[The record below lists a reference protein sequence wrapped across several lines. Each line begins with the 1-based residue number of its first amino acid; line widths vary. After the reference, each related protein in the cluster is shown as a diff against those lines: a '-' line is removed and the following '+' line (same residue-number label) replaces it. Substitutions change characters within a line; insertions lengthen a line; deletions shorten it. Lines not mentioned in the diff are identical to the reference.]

1 MKNPINLHGPELKY
15 SRALLLVADQV
26 EALLAGYDGS
36 NINRIGQ
43 RLDSYADIL
52 DDWAAH
58 VARGMFAD
66 VDIKNRR
73 FWRSMSQEIGV
84 QLSRQLAETDIGVT
98 VTQSLDAQV
107 QLIKSLPRHAAE
119 QAHEYVREA
128 ALKGQRASDIA
139 DRIMALG
146 GITRRRAV
154 LIARTEV
161 GRVSGEMTKARAM
174 TAGSDGY
181 IWRSAEDRDVRPSH
195 KKMNGRFV
203 KWNEPPTLDNLTG
216 HAGCLPN
223 CRCYIEPVIP
233 D

>member
-1 MKNPINLHGPELKY
+1 MNRSPFKLSGPERRY
-15 SRALLLVADQV
+15 AQALNGLANHI
-26 EALLAGYDGS
+26 EALLAGGDPATS
-36 NINRIGQ
+36 II
-43 RLDSYADIL
+43 RLDQYASTIDQWATVTAQMMI
-52 DDWAAH
+52 DD
-58 VARGMFAD
+58 VNAR
-66 VDIKNRR
+66 NRQ
-73 FWRSMSQEIGV
+73 FWRQQSEQIG
-84 QLSRQLAETDIGVT
+84 RALAVELANTDIGQAV
-98 VTQSLDAQV
+98 QDELRLQV
-107 QLIKSLPRHAAE
+107 ELIKSLPR
-119 QAHEYVREA
+119 QA
-128 ALKGQRASDIA
+128 ALQVHELALGAMTDGQRAAGLVDSI
-139 DRIMALG
+139 IALG
-146 GITRRRAV
+146 SKTRSRAM

-195 KKMNGRFV
+195 KKMNGQFV

>member
-1 MKNPINLHGPELKY
+1 MNRSPFKLAGPERRY
-15 SRALLLVADQV
+15 AQALNGLANHI
-26 EALLAGYDGS
+26 EALLAGGDPATS
-36 NINRIGQ
+36 II
-43 RLDSYADIL
+43 RLDQYASTIDQWATVTAQMMI
-52 DDWAAH
+52 DD
-58 VARGMFAD
+58 VNAR
-66 VDIKNRR
+66 NRQ
-73 FWRSMSQEIGV
+73 FWRQQSEQIG
-84 QLSRQLAETDIGVT
+84 RGLAIELANTDIGQAV
-98 VTQSLDAQV
+98 QDELRLQV
-107 QLIKSLPRHAAE
+107 ELIKSLPR
-119 QAHEYVREA
+119 QA
-128 ALKGQRASDIA
+128 ALQVHELALGAMTDGQRAAGLVDSI
-139 DRIMALG
+139 IALG
-146 GITRRRAV
+146 SKTRSRAM

-203 KWNEPPTLDNLTG
+203 KWSEPPTLDNLTG

>member
-1 MKNPINLHGPELKY
+1 MNRSPFKLAGPERRY
-15 SRALLLVADQV
+15 AQALNGLANHI
-26 EALLAGYDGS
+26 EALLAGGDPVTSIIQLDQYASTIDQWATVTAQMMIDDV
-36 NINRIGQ
+36 NARNRQ
-43 RLDSYADIL
+43 
-52 DDWAAH
+52 
-58 VARGMFAD
+58 
-66 VDIKNRR
+66 
-73 FWRSMSQEIGV
+73 FWRQQSAQIG
-84 QLSRQLAETDIGVT
+84 RGLAIELANTDIGQAV
-98 VTQSLDAQV
+98 QDELRLQV
-107 QLIKSLPRHAAE
+107 ELIKSLPR
-119 QAHEYVREA
+119 QA
-128 ALKGQRASDIA
+128 ALQVHELALGAMTDGQRAAGLVDSI
-139 DRIMALG
+139 IALG
-146 GITRRRAV
+146 SKTRSRAM

>member
-36 NINRIGQ
+36 NIDRIGQ

-66 VDIKNRR
+66 VDTKNRR

-84 QLSRQLAETDIGVT
+84 QMARQLAETDIGVT

-107 QLIKSLPRHAAE
+107 QLIKSLPR
-119 QAHEYVREA
+119 QA
-128 ALKGQRASDIA
+128 ALQVHELALGAMTDGQRAAGLVESIV
-139 DRIMALG
+139 ALG
-146 GITRRRAV
+146 SKTRSRAM

-203 KWNEPPTLDNLTG
+203 KWSEPPTLDNLTG

>member
-26 EALLAGYDGS
+26 EALLAGYDGR
-36 NINRIGQ
+36 NIDRIGQ

-66 VDIKNRR
+66 VDTKNRR

-84 QLSRQLAETDIGVT
+84 QMARQLAETEIGVT

-107 QLIKSLPRHAAE
+107 RLIKSLPRHAAE

-174 TAGSDGY
+174 TTDSDGY

-195 KKMNGRFV
+195 KKMNGQFV
-203 KWNEPPTLDNLTG
+203 KWNEPPTLDSLTG

-223 CRCYIEPVIP
+223 CRCYMEPVIA

>member
-26 EALLAGYDGS
+26 EALLAGYDGR
-36 NINRIGQ
+36 NIDRIGQ

-66 VDIKNRR
+66 VDTKSRR

-84 QLSRQLAETDIGVT
+84 QMARQLAETDIGVT

-107 QLIKSLPRHAAE
+107 QLIKSLPR
-119 QAHEYVREA
+119 QA
-128 ALKGQRASDIA
+128 ALQVHELALGAMTDGQRAAGLVDSI
-139 DRIMALG
+139 IALG
-146 GITRRRAV
+146 SKTRSRAM

-195 KKMNGRFV
+195 KKMNGQFV
-203 KWNEPPTLDNLTG
+203 KWSEPPTLDNLTG

>member
-26 EALLAGYDGS
+26 EALLAGYNGS
-36 NINRIGQ
+36 NIDRIGQ

-66 VDIKNRR
+66 VDTKNRR

-195 KKMNGRFV
+195 KKMNGRLV
-203 KWNEPPTLDNLTG
+203 KWSEPPTLDNLTG

>member
-26 EALLAGYDGS
+26 EALLAGYDGR
-36 NINRIGQ
+36 NIDRIGQ

-66 VDIKNRR
+66 VDTKNRR

-84 QLSRQLAETDIGVT
+84 QMARQLAETDIGVT

-107 QLIKSLPRHAAE
+107 QLIKSLPRQAAE

>member
-1 MKNPINLHGPELKY
+1 MKNQINLHGPELKY

-26 EALLAGYDGS
+26 EALLAGYDGR
-36 NINRIGQ
+36 NIDRIGQ

-223 CRCYIEPVIP
+223 CRCYMEPVIA

>member
-26 EALLAGYDGS
+26 EALLAGYDGR
-36 NINRIGQ
+36 NIDRIGQ

-66 VDIKNRR
+66 VDTKNRR

-139 DRIMALG
+139 DRIMSLG

-223 CRCYIEPVIP
+223 CRCYIEPVIA

>member
-1 MKNPINLHGPELKY
+1 MNRSPFKLSGPERRYAK
-15 SRALLLVADQV
+15 ALNGLANHI
-26 EALLAGYDGS
+26 EALLAGGDPVTSIIQLDQYASAIDQWATVTAQMMIDDV
-36 NINRIGQ
+36 NARNRQ
-43 RLDSYADIL
+43 
-52 DDWAAH
+52 
-58 VARGMFAD
+58 
-66 VDIKNRR
+66 
-73 FWRSMSQEIGV
+73 FWRQQSEQIGRGLAIELANTDVGQAV
-84 QLSRQLAETDIGVT
+84 QDELRL
-98 VTQSLDAQV
+98 QV
-107 QLIKSLPRHAAE
+107 ELIKSLPR
-119 QAHEYVREA
+119 QA
-128 ALKGQRASDIA
+128 ALQVHELALGAMTDGQRAAGLVDSI
-139 DRIMALG
+139 IALG
-146 GITRRRAV
+146 SKTRSRAM

-223 CRCYIEPVIP
+223 CRCYMEPVIA

>member
-1 MKNPINLHGPELKY
+1 MNRSPFKLSGPERRY
-15 SRALLLVADQV
+15 AQALNGLANHI
-26 EALLAGYDGS
+26 EALLAGGDPATS
-36 NINRIGQ
+36 II
-43 RLDSYADIL
+43 RLDQYASTIDQWATVTAQMMI
-52 DDWAAH
+52 DD
-58 VARGMFAD
+58 VNAR
-66 VDIKNRR
+66 NRQ
-73 FWRSMSQEIGV
+73 FWRQQSEQIG
-84 QLSRQLAETDIGVT
+84 RALAVELANTDIGQAV
-98 VTQSLDAQV
+98 QDELRLQV
-107 QLIKSLPRHAAE
+107 ELIKSLPR
-119 QAHEYVREA
+119 QA
-128 ALKGQRASDIA
+128 ALQVHELALGAMTDGQRAAGLVDSI
-139 DRIMALG
+139 IALG
-146 GITRRRAV
+146 SKTRSRAM

-203 KWNEPPTLDNLTG
+203 KWSEPPTLDNLTG

>member
-1 MKNPINLHGPELKY
+1 MRNPINLHGPELKY

-26 EALLAGYDGS
+26 EALLAGYDGR
-36 NINRIGQ
+36 NIDRIGQ

-66 VDIKNRR
+66 VDTKNRR

-84 QLSRQLAETDIGVT
+84 QMARQLAETEIGVT

-107 QLIKSLPRHAAE
+107 RLIKSLPRHAAE

-223 CRCYIEPVIP
+223 CRCYIGPVIP